1 MARSVAEKT
10 LAGKMVFL
18 RNDAPMT
25 RLLVP
30 LCCLF
35 LPFFDAHGLS
45 PDWVKSLT
53 REEAG
58 AHRNVPPCEIQYTLG
73 WNNWITAGKA
83 SLKVREA
90 GGFWR
95 ADATAASTGFARTLW
110 KYDCE
115 MTSII
120 HRDGLRAHFLQHSET
135 DSEETCRYRVAF
147 GGNQVVTETMVHPNK
162 AAPVFSTSV
171 CPFGPMDDLLS
182 VILYARSLELR
193 NGQKITR
200 VVQPWDKPYLTT
212 FHVLGRETLSFGG
225 KTHPCIKI
233 GLQIRKIDR
242 ASLVLSAYK
251 KMKTATIWV
260 SDDELRVPI
269 EMHADIFVGYMSAR
283 MSGLKMLSGGDA
295 KASLPGNM
303 TVKAPAK

>member
-1 MARSVAEKT
+1 MMR
-10 LAGKMVFL
+10 G
-18 RNDAPMT
+18 MT
-25 RLLVP
+25 RLLIP
-30 LCCLF
+30 LCCLLF
-35 LPFFDAHGLS
+35 PFFAHGLT
-45 PDWVKSLT
+45 PGWVRELT
-53 REEAG
+53 TGEAG
-58 AHRNVPPCEIQYTLG
+58 DHRHVPPCEIQYTLG

-83 SLKVREA
+83 SLSVREA

-115 MTSII
+115 MSSII
-120 HRDGLRAHFLQHSET
+120 HRADLRAHFLQHSET
-135 DSEETCRYRVAF
+135 DSDETCRYRVSF
-147 GGNQVVTETMVHPNK
+147 GDKQVVTETLVHPK
-162 AAPVFSTSV
+162 KGAPVISTAV

-182 VILYARSLELR
+182 VILHARSLELK

-225 KTHPCIKI
+225 KKHPCVKI

-242 ASLVLSAYK
+242 ESLVLSAYK

-260 SDDELRVPI
+260 SDDELRVPV
-269 EMHADIFVGYMSAR
+269 EMHADIFIGYMSAR
-283 MSGLKMLSGGDA
+283 MSGLKMLDGGDA
-295 KASLPGNM
+295 KAALPRNM
-303 TVKAPAK
+303 TVKPPAR